1 MNISPTPFTMIGAS
15 LLGTVRY
22 FYLKVTLYM
31 LNLLSKVVST
41 WTFVSVDSCYVVRIG
56 TTQNNQRLF
65 LEVLASLGPGL
76 SLTH

>member
-1 MNISPTPFTMIGAS
+1 MIGAS

-31 LNLLSKVVST
+31 LFVVST

-65 LEVLASLGPGL
+65 LEALASLGPGL